1 MTMNDENIFALALG
15 IELARERENKGITQ
29 REVAS
34 AISRKQSTI
43 ARIECG
49 LQPTTVWQLTQIAVA
64 LSVKP
69 EVIFKRARAKANDI
83 KNLGTMDKLS
93 KVAEDLGVNPAKL
106 FRQAAKLQRNNN
118 G

>member
-1 MTMNDENIFALALG
+1 MNEENIFALALG
-15 IELARERENKGITQ
+15 IELARERESKGILQ
-29 REVAS
+29 RQVAA

-49 LQPTTVWQLTQIAVA
+49 LQPITVWQLAQIAEA
-64 LSVKP
+64 IKIKP
-69 EVIFKRARAKANDI
+69 EALFKRARAKANDI
-83 KNLGTMDKLS
+83 KNLETMDKIS